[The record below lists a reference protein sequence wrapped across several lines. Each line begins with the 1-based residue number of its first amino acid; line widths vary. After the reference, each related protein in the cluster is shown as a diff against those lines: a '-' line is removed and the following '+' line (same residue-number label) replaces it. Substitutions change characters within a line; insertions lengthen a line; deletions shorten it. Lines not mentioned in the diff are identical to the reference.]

1 MKNYYA
7 PDENGFFGEHGGLYV
22 SETLIPA
29 LQELAEAYKAAKEDP
44 SFWEEFRHDL
54 KHYVGRP
61 SPVSIRAIIRAFGR
75 RTNLAEA

>member
-29 LQELAEAYKAAKEDP
+29 VQELAEAYKAAKEDP

-54 KHYVGRP
+54 KH
-61 SPVSIRAIIRAFGR
+61 
-75 RTNLAEA
+75 

>member
-29 LQELAEAYKAAKEDP
+29 LQELAEAYKSSERR
-44 SFWEEFRHDL
+44 SFIL
-54 KHYVGRP
+54 GRVP
-61 SPVSIRAIIRAFGR
+61 P
-75 RTNLAEA
+75 

>member
-29 LQELAEAYKAAKEDP
+29 LQELAEAYHYI
-44 SFWEEFRHDL
+44 STIQREEFDNQIL
-54 KHYVGRP
+54 CIVK
-61 SPVSIRAIIRAFGR
+61 
-75 RTNLAEA
+75 

>member
-29 LQELAEAYKAAKEDP
+29 FGKNLAEAYKAAKE
-44 SFWEEFRHDL
+44 EILH
-54 KHYVGRP
+54 
-61 SPVSIRAIIRAFGR
+61 FGKSS
-75 RTNLAEA
+75 AMI